1 MTSKLERRL
10 FLSLRA
16 LRERQ
21 KKPLIR
27 PLPRA
32 RGTFQQVPRSLAVDA
47 YEQCVH
53 RDRAIAAGNNRI
65 HVNFR
70 EAPF

>member
-1 MTSKLERRL
+1 MTSKLE
-10 FLSLRA
+10 
-16 LRERQ
+16 
-21 KKPLIR
+21 
-27 PLPRA
+27 PLPEGPEGEAKKTPHPSSPTSQRDFSA
-32 RGTFQQVPRSLAVDA
+32 GTKVLAVDA